1 MSLEKI
7 SVTLPSSTSSTLL
20 GEDAELTADFDME
33 GSYVDQTY
41 SVLFAPSQHCRLRVQ
56 FTPLLLSH
64 YIRLGNAYAVLSLN
78 SKYICIFYSILYIKS
93 TGRYFVCANNY
104 SEA

>member
-33 GSYVDQTY
+33 GVYADQTY
-41 SVLFAPSQHCRLRVQ
+41 SVCCLRPPS
-56 FTPLLLSH
+56 TNDLLSSLS
-64 YIRLGNAYAVLSLN
+64 RSLN
-78 SKYICIFYSILYIKS
+78 MVLVMVVLYSIMFISWY
-93 TGRYFVCANNY
+93 
-104 SEA
+104 

>member
-33 GSYVDQTY
+33 GAYADQTY
-41 SVLFAPSQHCRLRVQ
+41 SVCCLHPPS
-56 FTPLLLSH
+56 TNDLLSSLS
-64 YIRLGNAYAVLSLN
+64 RSLN
-78 SKYICIFYSILYIKS
+78 MVLVMVVLYSIMFISWY
-93 TGRYFVCANNY
+93 
-104 SEA
+104 